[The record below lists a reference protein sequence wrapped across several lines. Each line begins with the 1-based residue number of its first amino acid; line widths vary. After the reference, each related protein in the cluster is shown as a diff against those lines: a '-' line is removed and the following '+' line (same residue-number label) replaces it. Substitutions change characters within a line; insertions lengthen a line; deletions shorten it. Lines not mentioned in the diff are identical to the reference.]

1 MEWPD
6 LFSSKDNG
14 VNNVLR
20 GLLTSVPSAHA
31 KSPTPS
37 DVDTLGAGPTDIKE
51 ARGNL
56 SREKPGP
63 IEIVF
68 SCMLDSF
75 IDHKTTTSRLICQ
88 VLFS

>member
-37 DVDTLGAGPTDIKE
+37 DVDTLGAGPVYIKQ
-51 ARGNL
+51 ARTNLLGNL
-56 SREKPGP
+56 SGLL
-63 IEIVF
+63 VF
-68 SCMLDSF
+68 VFVCILA
-75 IDHKTTTSRLICQ
+75 
-88 VLFS
+88 